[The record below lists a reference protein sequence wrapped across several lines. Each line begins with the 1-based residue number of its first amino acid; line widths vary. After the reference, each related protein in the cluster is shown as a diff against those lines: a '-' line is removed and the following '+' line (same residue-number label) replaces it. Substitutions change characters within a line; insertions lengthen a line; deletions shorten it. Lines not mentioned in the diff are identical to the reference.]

1 MALFI
6 GVISQK
12 GGVGKSTIC
21 RMLATIF
28 ASHGWAVKIAD
39 LDTKQG
45 TCTEWK
51 RIRDDNAIDPPISVE
66 TFRTVGH
73 ARKLE
78 DTHDMIIFDGAPH
91 SSNQTL
97 DVARGSDLII
107 LPTGPAL
114 DDLRPSVLLAH
125 ELVDKGIN
133 TAQIFFALC
142 RVGDSEAEIQEA
154 RQYINQA
161 GYQVFGGELLERVGY
176 RRASDRGL
184 SVTEVPIRSLKEKVN
199 TLAKSIIDQISTHK
213 KEVQEND

>member
-1 MALFI
+1 MAIYI

-21 RMLATIF
+21 RIVATVF
-28 ASHGWAVKIAD
+28 ASNGWNVKIAD

-51 RIRDDNAIDPPISVE
+51 RIRDDNGIEPSISVE

-73 ARKLE
+73 ALKL
-78 DTHDMIIFDGAPH
+78 DKIHDMVIFDGAPH

-97 DVARGSDLII
+97 EVAKASNVII

-125 ELVDKGIN
+125 ELADRGIDVPR
-133 TAQIFFALC
+133 IFFALC
-142 RVGDSEAEIQEA
+142 RVGDSETEIQEA
-154 RQYINQA
+154 RSYISQA
-161 GYQVFGGELLERVGY
+161 GYTVLDGELLERVGY
-176 RRASDRGL
+176 RRSSDKGL
-184 SVTEVPIRSLKEKVN
+184 SLTETPIKSLKDKAK
-199 TLAKSIIDQISTHK
+199 TLAKSIIEQVK
-213 KEVQEND
+213 KNAD

>member
-1 MALFI
+1 MAIYI

-21 RMLATIF
+21 RILATVF
-28 ASHGWAVKIAD
+28 ASNGWNVKIAD

-51 RIRDDNAIDPPISVE
+51 RIRDNNNVEPSISVE
-66 TFRTVGH
+66 TFRTVSH
-73 ARKLE
+73 ALQLDKI
-78 DTHDMIIFDGAPH
+78 HDMVIFDGAPH

-97 DVARGSDLII
+97 DVAKASNIII

-125 ELVDKGIN
+125 ELADKGIDVSR
-133 TAQIFFALC
+133 IFFALC

-154 RQYINQA
+154 RNYISQA
-161 GYQVFGGELLERVGY
+161 GYTTLEGALLERVGY
-176 RRASDRGL
+176 RRASDRGF
-184 SVTEVPIRSLKEKVN
+184 SFTEVPIKSLKEKAE
-199 TLAKSIIDQISTHK
+199 TLAKSIVEQIK
-213 KEVQEND
+213 VIQNEV